1 MYPRREMSGAACV
14 SLMNNTDLPASIS
27 AKTKYQ
33 FLKRVTN
40 EHNKYF

>member
-1 MYPRREMSGAACV
+1 RREMSGAACV
-14 SLMNNTDLPASIS
+14 SLMNNTDLPAASIA